1 LHLVLLLAAK
11 LQLKGVK
18 IYTVLLFTF
27 ICLLT
32 AHTSFAQYKV
42 KGSVYDSSRIYP
54 IEAVIIMSTG
64 GHGAMTD
71 SMGHYQIEVA
81 ENDSIWFSFQGKSTP
96 KYAVLKIPDV
106 TQFDI
111 ALRLKMD
118 VMQEV
123 KIRTRNYHLDSLQ
136 NRKDYAK
143 IFDFHRPSIG
153 TMTSIGPSGAGID
166 LDELIRVFQFR
177 KNRVNERFRER
188 LIQEERDKFVDHRFN
203 KALVK
208 RLTGLEGAELDLFMV
223 RYRPS
228 FEFASYTND
237 YNFQLYIKNSFE
249 EYKRNKAF

>member
-1 LHLVLLLAAK
+1 LQLVLLLAAK
-11 LQLKGVK
+11 LHLKGVK

-42 KGSVYDSSRIYP
+42 KGTVYDSSRVYP
-54 IEAVIIMSTG
+54 IEAVIIMSTAG
-64 GHGAMTD
+64 RGAMTD
-71 SMGHYQIEVA
+71 SMGHYQIDVA

-96 KYAVLKIPDV
+96 RYAVLKIPDV

-123 KIRTRNYHLDSLQ
+123 RIRTRNYHLDSLQ

-143 IFDFHRPSIG
+143 IFNFHRPSIG

-166 LDELIRVFQFR
+166 IDELIRVFQFR
-177 KNRVNERFRER
+177 KNRETEHFRER
-188 LIQEERDKFVDHRFN
+188 LIQEEHDKFIDHRFN

-208 RLTGLEGAELDLFMV
+208 RITGLDGTELDMFMLH
-223 RYRPS
+223 YRPTY
-228 FEFASYTND
+228 EFTSYAND
-237 YNFQLYIKNSFE
+237 YYFQLYIKNCFE
-249 EYKRNKAF
+249 TYKRRSF